1 MFFST
6 DLNLP
11 LLTPQTAIFDFL
23 AETDKFIV
31 KTTNHLLLI
40 FKMYW
45 CKTRDKGPVG
55 ISRSINEIMKIKTLE
70 NIATNDTNKLVIYDK
85 KWGKSQSNKYI
96 NIIIEIQR
104 IKLFLRENI
113 SAFTLGRGVVN
124 EKLIFMAKKICCF
137 FFFFFF
143 FSFLFFPLIC
153 FLSVFF

>member
-11 LLTPQTAIFDFL
+11 LLTPQTAIFGFL

-40 FKMYW
+40 FKMYR

-70 NIATNDTNKLVIYDK
+70 NIATNDTKKLVIYDK

-124 EKLIFMAKKICCF
+124 EKLIFMAKKICF
-137 FFFFFF
+137 FFLL
-143 FSFLFFPLIC
+143 FLF
-153 FLSVFF
+153 

>member
-11 LLTPQTAIFDFL
+11 LLTPQTAIFGFL

-31 KTTNHLLLI
+31 KATNHPLLI
-40 FKMYW
+40 FKMYR

-70 NIATNDTNKLVIYDK
+70 NISTNDTKKLVIYDK

-113 SAFTLGRGVVN
+113 SAFTLGRGVVK
-124 EKLIFMAKKICCF
+124 EKLIFMAKKICF

-143 FSFLFFPLIC
+143 CSFLFFPLIC